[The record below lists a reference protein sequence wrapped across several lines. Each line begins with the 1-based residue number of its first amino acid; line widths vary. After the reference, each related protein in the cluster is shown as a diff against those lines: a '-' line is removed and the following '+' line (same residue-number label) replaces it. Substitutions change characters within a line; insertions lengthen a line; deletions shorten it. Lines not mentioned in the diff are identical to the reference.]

1 MPRFAANISTLF
13 TERPFLERPA
23 AARAAGFA
31 AIECQF
37 PYAHSAAELQAALAD
52 AGLPLVLLNTP
63 PGDFAAGER
72 GLAALP
78 GREADFRDAFAR
90 ALDYASRLGVPRIHV
105 MAGIP
110 PKGADHAS
118 CLALFEQNLR
128 AVAPAAEAA
137 GITLL
142 LEPLNAR
149 DVPGYLYSRPE
160 EAAALIERL
169 GLPNLKLQYDFYHV
183 QVMRGDLL
191 RNFERFRP
199 IIGHVQFAGA
209 PERQEPDIGEV
220 NYDYLFAALDRL
232 GWDGWVGA
240 EYLPAGRTEDGL
252 GWAVRYGIAPAATT
266 LATGGLTV

>member
-1 MPRFAANISTLF
+1 MPRFAANISTMF

-31 AIECQF
+31 AVECQF
-37 PYAHSAAELQAALAD
+37 PYEQSADELKAALAE

-78 GREADFRDAFAR
+78 GREAAFEAVFAQ
-90 ALDYASRLGVPRIHV
+90 ALDYAKTLEVPRIHV

-110 PKGADHAS
+110 PADAS
-118 CLALFEQNLR
+118 PAACLAVFERNL
-128 AVAPAAEAA
+128 AKVAPDAAAA
-137 GITLL
+137 GVTLL
-142 LEPLNAR
+142 LEPLNSR
-149 DVPGYLYSRPE
+149 DVPGYLYSQPE
-160 EAAALIERL
+160 QAAALIERL
-169 GLPNLKLQYDFYHV
+169 GIFNLKLQYDFYHV

-191 RNFERFRP
+191 KGFLRWRP
-199 IIGHVQFAGA
+199 IIGHIQFAGV
-209 PERQEPDIGEV
+209 PERQEPQIGEV

-252 GWAVRYGIAPAATT
+252 GWALRYGVAPEGIT
-266 LATGGLTV
+266 LATGGVTV